1 MSDKEYQEMVKLYLR
16 LKYLIRKYDE
26 YFDYTTKT
34 EDEPIMIPPDVYD
47 EICDALG
54 EDKIILMGIT

>member
-47 EICDALG
+47 DICNELG
-54 EDKIILMGIT
+54 EDEILLMGIT